1 MLLALDAT
9 SASANMASIDACRDG
24 PVLYPLTQNPL
35 FRVLD
40 ILGRDFA
47 SHPPTPMPSILGPKA
62 GQARSAEEIALENGF
77 SSISDMRC
85 RIAEVEL
92 GLYSRSAALRQ
103 WYYTD
108 GSKAGLQALISA
120 QHKFFA
126 PQAGADP
133 T

>member
-1 MLLALDAT
+1 MGWHPRLIW
-9 SASANMASIDACRDG
+9 SGQMPPEMF

-47 SHPPTPMPSILGPKA
+47 SHPPTPMPPLLGPKT
-62 GQARSAEEIALENGF
+62 GQPRSAEEIALEKGF
-77 SSISDMRC
+77 SSLSDMQC
-85 RIAEVEL
+85 RIAEAEI
-92 GLYSRSAALRQ
+92 GLYSRSAALAQ

-108 GSKAGLQALISA
+108 GSKGGLEALIKA
-120 QHKFFA
+120 QYTFFA

-133 T
+133 A